1 MDDDVGGK
9 GRMEKFMVPWR
20 WNRMFLLAGLLMLP
34 SGAVTLAQT
43 PPVPEPSPPP
53 PSAAPA
59 VGDATAREAALEAR
73 IQQLEAM
80 MQQMS
85 TQMSQGGGAAGGPG
99 ASNSPTTNTVP
110 AGAGPAGNSPTA
122 VPSGKGPLAPGQS
135 SPPNPPPS
143 DRFRMPATTINSPLT
158 GTFGPGFQVKTDDDE
173 FVLQFH
179 DLTQIEFRGYEQGG
193 QNPTHDS
200 FGIPRQWW
208 MFSGRITK
216 PWEYFLS
223 FQHGFDTVNMLDVFL
238 NAHYDDRV
246 QLKMGRFKTP
256 FTYEF
261 YTEPIQGLIQPE
273 RSLFFNNFAL
283 NRSIGGQI
291 WGRLFNTTAPLD
303 YAVGIFNSDRNSY
316 LATSDAKS
324 VLGYLN
330 WRPFA
335 LLEGSAVENFVFGG
349 SVMAGTETNVP
360 LPTTFRTV
368 VATAGN
374 AINGVPWLSLNSNV
388 RESGPRAFWDLHAAW
403 YYKQLSLIAEWQ
415 SGYQDYAL
423 TTNLAAHDRIG
434 VESYYVQAG
443 YFITGETVSGRNVV
457 KPLKDFDI
465 RKGKFGLGA
474 IELAGR
480 FNALNLSKNIFSAGL
495 ADPNLWTNNLYT
507 VDMGFNW
514 SLSQYVKFSFDWQHA
529 VFGNNV
535 QYNATSQQKTSD
547 LFLARFQLYF

>member
-1 MDDDVGGK
+1 
-9 GRMEKFMVPWR
+9 MEKLWFLKGSNWK
-20 WNRMFLLAGLLMLP
+20 FLLAGVLSLSV
-34 SGAVTLAQT
+34 SGTASGLAQEPAS
-43 PPVPEPSPPP
+43 PPVPPASVPLPTGAQG
-53 PSAAPA
+53 SAPA
-59 VGDATAREAALEAR
+59 ANSPAAREAALEAR

-85 TQMSQGGGAAGGPG
+85 AQMNKVSAPVSAPAPAPIPAAGAAPAVKPLP
-99 ASNSPTTNTVP
+99 ASENYPDST
-110 AGAGPAGNSPTA
+110 
-122 VPSGKGPLAPGQS
+122 GPLSLGQS
-135 SPPNPPPS
+135 SPPNPPPGP
-143 DRFRMPATTINSPLT
+143 RFDMPPVVANYPLT
-158 GTFGPGFQVKTDDDE
+158 GKFGPGFELKTGDDE

-179 DLTQIEFRGYEQGG
+179 DLTQIEFRGYQQGG
-193 QNPTHDS
+193 QNPTHDT
-200 FGIPRQWW
+200 FGIPRQWF

-223 FQHGFDTVNMLDVFL
+223 LQHGFDTVNLLDVFL
-238 NAHYDDRV
+238 NAHYDDRI
-246 QLKMGRFKTP
+246 QLKVGRFKTP

-283 NRSIGGQI
+283 NRSIGGQL
-291 WGRLFNTTAPLD
+291 WGRLFNKTAPLD
-303 YAVGIFNSDRNSY
+303 WAVGIFNSDRNSY
-316 LATSDAKS
+316 LATSDAKT
-324 VLGYLN
+324 VLAFLN

-335 LLEGSAVENFVFGG
+335 TLEGSALENFVFGG
-349 SVMAGTETNVP
+349 SVMAGTSTNVP

-374 AINGVPWLSLNSNV
+374 AINGVPWLTLNSNV
-388 RESGPRAFWDLHAAW
+388 RETGPRAFWDLHAAW
-403 YYKQLSLIAEWQ
+403 YYKHLSLISEWQ

-423 TTNLAAHDRIG
+423 VANLAARNRVG
-434 VESYYVQAG
+434 VESFYVQAG

-457 KPLKDFDI
+457 KPLHDFDI
-465 RKGKFGLGA
+465 RPGRFAPGA

-480 FNALNLSKNIFSAGL
+480 FNALNLTKNVFTAGL

-507 VDMGFNW
+507 ITTGFNW
-514 SLSQYVKFSFDWQHA
+514 SLNQYIKFSFDWEHA
-529 VFGNNV
+529 VFGNPV

>member
-1 MDDDVGGK
+1 
-9 GRMEKFMVPWR
+9 MEKLMVPR
-20 WNRMFLLAGLLMLP
+20 GWNRTFLLAGFLTL
-34 SGAVTLAQT
+34 SGATGTLAQA
-43 PPVPEPSPPP
+43 PPVPEPSIPPP
-53 PSAAPA
+53 AAVEAAAAPS
-59 VGDATAREAALEAR
+59 GREAALEAR

-85 TQMSQGGGAAGGPG
+85 AQIGQGGPG
-99 ASNSPTTNTVP
+99 LGGSGPITTPTTNTVP
-110 AGAGPAGNSPTA
+110 PGATPGGNTPTA

-143 DRFRMPATTINSPLT
+143 ARFRMPATTINNPLT
-158 GTFGPGFQVKTDDDE
+158 GIFGPGFQVTTEDEE

-179 DLTQIEFRGYEQGG
+179 DLTQIEFRGYQQGG
-193 QNPTHDS
+193 QNPTHDT
-200 FGIPRQWW
+200 FALPRQWW

-223 FQHGFDTVNMLDVFL
+223 FQNGFDTFTGLDMFL

-246 QLKMGRFKTP
+246 QVKMGRFKTP

-283 NRSIGGQI
+283 NRSVGGMV

-303 YAVGIFNSDRNSY
+303 YAVGIFNGDRNSF
-316 LATSDAKS
+316 LASSDAKN
-324 VLGYLN
+324 VLAYLN

-335 LLEGSAVENFVFGG
+335 LLEGSAVENFVLGG
-349 SVMAGTETNVP
+349 SVMEGSETNVP
-360 LPTTFRTV
+360 NPATFRTV

-374 AINGVPWLSLNSNV
+374 AVNGVPFLSFNANA
-388 RESGPRAFWDLHAAW
+388 RESGARAFWDLHAAW
-403 YYKQLSLIAEWQ
+403 YYQQLSLIAEWQ

-457 KPLKDFDI
+457 KPLRDFDI
-465 RKGKFGLGA
+465 RKGKRGPGA

-480 FNALNLSKNIFSAGL
+480 FNSLNLTKNIFSSGL
-495 ADPNLWTNNLYT
+495 ADGNIWTNNLYT
-507 VDMGFNW
+507 TDLGFNW
-514 SLSQYVKFSFDWQHA
+514 YINQYIKVYFTWQHA
-529 VFGNNV
+529 VFGNPV
-535 QYNATSQQKTSD
+535 QYNANAMQKTSD
-547 LFLARFQLYF
+547 LFLLRFQLYF